1 MINKSDIKFHNSKT
15 TFGIHV
21 RVVGEYG
28 GKIYSR
34 KFPAEGEDRT
44 NEMQLALLGQ
54 FRRTF
59 SGN

>member
-1 MINKSDIKFHNSKT
+1 MTLVCEQTEKLKRLTGFDSAGEAF
-15 TFGIHV
+15 
-21 RVVGEYG
+21 EYG

-59 SGN
+59 G